1 MSKAINK
8 IIQKKMKIKNY
19 NHLLDKIKKIIIIFH
34 LMEERITLNI
44 QMEKTKIFLIK
55 KLKEFL
61 KYIKIY

>member
-1 MSKAINK
+1 MSNATNK

-34 LMEERITLNI
+34 LMEERKTLNI

-61 KYIKIY
+61 KYINK